1 MISSR
6 ELNPGY
12 PRPGFNSSSSD
23 SAVSAPLLI
32 VSPSSSSAARSSLV
46 YLRATRTTLLG
57 KPLYSSTTFSSGSS
71 GLGKLFGSTSFVG
84 LLARAKPRSS
94 DSAVSAVKWLINY
107 LIWFRGLN
115 TAAGLYSA
123 IVPFEIES
131 HISSYETR
139 HHLPFSGIMKE

>member
-1 MISSR
+1 MSPSALTYSCVIIRCQHDSTSLRQQRSR
-6 ELNPGY
+6 QNPLQQHDLCWSACENHE
-12 PRPGFNSSSSD
+12 PQSD
-23 SAVSAPLLI
+23 SAVSAASLI
-32 VSPSSSSAARSSLV
+32 RTETAFAARRCCSSA
-46 YLRATRTTLLG
+46 LG
-57 KPLYSSTTFSSGSS
+57 
-71 GLGKLFGSTSFVG
+71 VG
-84 LLARAKPRSS
+84 LLASTSRSS

-139 HHLPFSGIMKE
+139 HHLPFSGIMKEYLCKL